1 SNLTVNGQAPDSVNN
16 QIVLF
21 DNGLENGLDMDAG
34 LSLATG
40 YAKSYLIPNSG
51 FENLTNPVTNDPDM
65 MAITGQNVND
75 CAIIEFDVLVDAD
88 ALAFNY
94 IFSSSEYTAFTCSQ
108 FNDAF
113 GFFISGPGLQG
124 QYANDAINIATIPDS
139 EIPVAINTLNGG
151 EASYTGNNSYCE
163 DANPNWQNDTVYF
176 VDNTDNVNSPFL
188 ANGYTETL
196 EALVEVTFGESY
208 HMKIGICDA
217 ADGALDSA
225 VLLEAGSFEG
235 RLLSSTDDAKLPRL
249 KTFPNPATDAI
260 RIENPCGDCGA
271 LQATVIDLNGRVVAT
286 HASTSTTSIELSL
299 AGLAGGMYLLE
310 LRNDNQQVIG
320 VSKFVK
326 SEN

>member
-1 SNLTVNGQAPDSVNN
+1 MKRCYPLCLPLLAIAFIFSSNSLQGQFAVNDSLTVEELVYDFFDSGVLVEISNLTVNGQAPDSVNN

-94 IFSSSEYTAFTCSQ
+94 IFTSSEYTSFTCSQ

-124 QYANDAINIATIPDS
+124 QYTNNAINIATIPDS
-139 EIPVAINTLNGG
+139 QIPVAINTLNGG
-151 EASYTGNNSYCE
+151 EPSYPGNSSYCE

-176 VDNTDNVNSPFL
+176 VDNTDNVNSPFI
-188 ANGYTETL
+188 ANGYTVTL
-196 EALVEVTFGESY
+196 EAFVEVTFGESY

-260 RIENPCGDCGA
+260 RI
-271 LQATVIDLNGRVVAT
+271 
-286 HASTSTTSIELSL
+286 
-299 AGLAGGMYLLE
+299 
-310 LRNDNQQVIG
+310 
-320 VSKFVK
+320 
-326 SEN
+326 